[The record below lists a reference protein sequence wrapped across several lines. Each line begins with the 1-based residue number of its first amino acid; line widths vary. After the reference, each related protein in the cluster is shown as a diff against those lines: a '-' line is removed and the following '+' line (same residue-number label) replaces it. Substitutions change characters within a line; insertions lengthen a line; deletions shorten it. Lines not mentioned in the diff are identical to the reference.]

1 MQRCFFS
8 GAIAKGVELAKQV
21 GLHFDEAPYILHV
34 GDYHF
39 YAALLRASAMDAAS
53 GDERAG
59 HAAALG
65 LHECQIAIWAQC
77 CPENSADRAC
87 LVAAEVARTQGREL
101 DAQRLYEEA
110 IRLARSHGFVHNEAI
125 AHELAARF
133 FGSRGYELIADAYLK
148 QAHALY
154 AKWGAHGKTAGL
166 EQLHPALRSWP
177 GAAPTGETTSGS
189 SDQAAMSEKC
199 RVISGEIVFDRLV
212 EKLVTFALQSA
223 GAERGLLIL
232 DREGTFQ
239 IVAEA
244 QVKPGRI
251 EVMRLQRTVRP
262 ADLAESVLNHSLRTH
277 GHAVLAD
284 GAIGSSFFDDEYLRL
299 QCPRS
304 VLCVPVLRPEQFI
317 GALYLEHTRMPHVFS
332 ASRIALLELLA
343 AQAAVS
349 LENARLFAELEQEL
363 ETANASKGS
372 PAG

>member
-8 GAIAKGVELAKQV
+8 GTIAKGVEVAKQV
-21 GLHFDEAPYILHV
+21 GLHFEEAPYILHV

-39 YAALLRASAMDAAS
+39 YAALLRAAAMDAAS
-53 GDERAG
+53 GDERAE

-87 LVAAEVARTQGREL
+87 LVAAEIARTQGREL

-110 IRLARSHGFVHNEAI
+110 IRLAKAHGFVQNEAI

-133 FGSRGYELIADAYLK
+133 FQTRGYELIADAYLQ

-154 AKWGAHGKTAGL
+154 VRWGAHGKARQLERLHSSLRSLPGAVPTSAGTAGQPDALASL
-166 EQLHPALRSWP
+166 E
-177 GAAPTGETTSGS
+177 
-189 SDQAAMSEKC
+189 MC
-199 RVISGEIVFDRLV
+199 RVVSGEIVFDRLV
-212 EKLVTFALQSA
+212 EKLVTFALQSV

-232 DREGTFQ
+232 DSEGTLQ

-244 QVKPGRI
+244 HVAPEGI
-251 EVMRLQRTVRP
+251 EVVPLRRIVRP
-262 ADLAESVLNHSLRTH
+262 ADLAESVLNHSLRTRR
-277 GHAVLAD
+277 HAVLAD

-304 VLCVPVLRPEQFI
+304 VLCVPVLRQEQFI
-317 GALYLEHTRMPHVFS
+317 GALYLEHSRMPNVFS

-349 LENARLFAELEQEL
+349 LENARLFAGLERELD
-363 ETANASKGS
+363 TANASKGS
-372 PAG
+372 PAE